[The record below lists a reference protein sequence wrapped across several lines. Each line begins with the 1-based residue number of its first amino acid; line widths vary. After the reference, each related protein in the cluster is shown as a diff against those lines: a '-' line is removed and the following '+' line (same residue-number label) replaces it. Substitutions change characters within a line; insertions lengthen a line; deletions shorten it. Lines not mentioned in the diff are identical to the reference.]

1 MASTRQDLKTPVGR
15 LVAGDLYKPNDKD
28 AEGKP
33 LVIKNGPQ
41 AGQPRVEFFFA
52 LAVPKTKAQWW
63 EEDWGRVIFGAAAA
77 DFPRGETGSPNFAWK
92 VKDGDSQVPNRR
104 GKKPCDQE
112 GWAGHW
118 VLFFSGGFAP
128 RVFRLDE
135 QNNPVPWADA
145 NAINLG
151 DFVEVFG
158 SVSGNGSPNQPGVYL
173 NHSMVCF
180 RGFGKRIVTGPD
192 AGAVGFGAGALPP
205 GASAMPVGATNF
217 PQPAPG
223 MPPAMPAPGVAP
235 AMPPAMPGPAYS
247 AAPAHPGAYPAAPA
261 VPPGY
266 PAAAP
271 QTPGYPAAM
280 PPAMGAPA
288 MGAPGAYPAAPGS
301 PAMPAAPGMPPAV
314 PGVPPHPGIL
324 TPPAVPG
331 VPPAAPAAPVR
342 VMTAAAG
349 GVGYDAYIAQGW
361 TDAMLVQHGL
371 MMP

>member
-52 LAVPKTKAQWW
+52 LAVAKTKAQWW
-63 EEDWGRVIFGAAAA
+63 EEDWGRVIYGAAAA

-112 GWAGHW
+112 GWKGHW

-128 RVFRLDE
+128 RLFRLDE
-135 QNNPVPWADA
+135 QNQPVPWADPE
-145 NAINLG
+145 AIKLG

-180 RGFGKRIVTGPD
+180 RGYGPRIVVGPD

-205 GASAMPVGATNF
+205 GASAAPVGTTNF
-217 PQPAPG
+217 PQPMPG
-223 MPPAMPAPGVAP
+223 MPAPGAAP

-247 AAPAHPGAYPAAPA
+247 AAPAQPVGYPPAATPVGYPGAQAPA
-261 VPPGY
+261 PVPGFA
-266 PAAAP
+266 PA
-271 QTPGYPAAM
+271 GVGM
-280 PPAMGAPA
+280 PPAAIGFAPPA
-288 MGAPGAYPAAPGS
+288 GLPPAAVGN
-301 PAMPAAPGMPPAV
+301 PGMPPAV

-331 VPPAAPAAPVR
+331 MPPAAPAAPVR

-349 GVGYDAYIAQGW
+349 GVAYEAYVAQGW

>member
-52 LAVPKTKAQWW
+52 LAVAKTKAQWW
-63 EEDWGRVIFGAAAA
+63 EEDWGRVIYGAAAA

-112 GWAGHW
+112 GWKGHW

-128 RVFRLDE
+128 RLFRLDE
-135 QNNPVPWADA
+135 QNQPVPWADPD
-145 NAINLG
+145 AIKLG

-180 RGFGKRIVTGPD
+180 RGYGPRIVVGPD

-205 GASAMPVGATNF
+205 GASAAPVGATNF
-217 PQPAPG
+217 PQPMPG
-223 MPPAMPAPGVAP
+223 TPAPGVAP

-247 AAPAHPGAYPAAPA
+247 AAPAQPGAYPAAPA

-266 PAAAP
+266 PVAAP
-271 QTPGYPAAM
+271 QTPGFPAAM

-301 PAMPAAPGMPPAV
+301 AAMPAAPGMPPAV

-331 VPPAAPAAPVR
+331 MPPAAPAAPVR
-342 VMTAAAG
+342 VMTPAAG
-349 GVGYDAYIAQGW
+349 GVAYEAYIGQGW